1 VGVSPALMDPPCQN
15 SSCPACSPHALP
27 KFVMAG
33 LVRACPG
40 HPHSVVPGS
49 KDVDGRDIGAKQS
62 FVASPGHDG
71 GLTLC
76 SVERP

>member
-1 VGVSPALMDPPCQN
+1 MDEPPCQN

-33 LVRACPG
+33 LVPAI
-40 HPHSVVPGS
+40 HVLLFPGS
-49 KDVDGRDIGAKQS
+49 KDVDAQDIGAKQS

>member
-1 VGVSPALMDPPCQN
+1 MPEFVMPGLFS
-15 SSCPACSPHALP
+15 HALP

-33 LVRACPG
+33 LVPDKPG
-40 HPHSVVPGS
+40 HDG
-49 KDVDGRDIGAKQS
+49 KYGRDIGAKQS